1 MVMPIAHA
9 MRTAKANGVGPFA
22 GDPNAQADG
31 SHDQFGAPIRHQE
44 GAVMHA
50 AETVASNTG
59 EGLFTKALALGAVGF
74 GVRHTAGRVSK
85 TFGVNFGRVTS
96 ACADAFDSISSVD
109 LFREG
114 GLKQLKANYY
124 HLSGEYAKKHAH
136 GPLTPWNQIKATFGG
151 DYVKPQGAHVAKNEA
166 LAEQLLEKSRALGG
180 AKLAKAEWKGIGK
193 IGAYM
198 AHRGAFSTVM
208 AGGLALAGGLAMFR
222 SGKHAY
228 EGLGDLAEVV
238 NDIDDVKYSHFDL
251 LKHPEKLSPAAQEIR
266 ANLIAHLVPDAAG
279 AVGHVIENGAFAAM
293 GGPAAHAA
301 GMMGGMGG
309 MGIMMGGMML
319 GQSAEQFA
327 PTLDFLH
334 SYLAIKDM
342 KLEGKAP
349 PAELYAQ
356 LIAAA
361 SPEVRRVGGVES
373 AQVQRIAQQYAEE
386 GIAPNALVKEVF
398 AEAPFKARAV
408 AIAEAMAEEAEQEQG
423 EDEMEAPEMPEG
435 VDVPKAANENHAIA
449 ANETA
454 PPKLGALMEAKHV
467 GKMQEM
473 TKEAAR

>member
-22 GDPNAQADG
+22 GDPNAQPDS
-31 SHDQFGAPIRHQE
+31 SHDEYGAPIRHQE

-50 AETVASNTG
+50 ADAVASSAG
-59 EGLFTKALALGAVGF
+59 EGLFSKAMILAMGGFGLKHTIGRLKPDWSPKIASVTHGIPHALDKVSLSNFSLNNLKAAHAQAMIEHGEQHARKNVSKALYEPYKQKLASLGDVKFADAKWE
-74 GVRHTAGRVSK
+74 GVR
-85 TFGVNFGRVTS
+85 
-96 ACADAFDSISSVD
+96 
-109 LFREG
+109 
-114 GLKQLKANYY
+114 
-124 HLSGEYAKKHAH
+124 
-136 GPLTPWNQIKATFGG
+136 
-151 DYVKPQGAHVAKNEA
+151 
-166 LAEQLLEKSRALGG
+166 
-180 AKLAKAEWKGIGK
+180 KLPK
-193 IGAYM
+193 YLM
-198 AHRGAFSTVM
+198 HRGAFSTVM

-222 SGKHAY
+222 SGRHAY
-228 EGLGDLAEVV
+228 DGLGDLAEVV
-238 NDIDDVKYSHFDL
+238 KDIDGKEFSHFDL

-293 GGPAAHAA
+293 GGPAAHTVS
-301 GMMGGMGG
+301 GMMGGMGN

-319 GQSAEQFA
+319 GQGAHEFA

-349 PAELYAQ
+349 PAELYAE

-361 SPEVRRVGGVES
+361 SPEVRRVGGAES
-373 AQVQRIAQQYAEE
+373 EQVQRIAAQYAEE

-408 AIAEAMAEEAEQEQG
+408 AIAEAMAAEAEQEQG
-423 EDEMEAPEMPEG
+423 DNERDAPEMPEG

-454 PPKLGALMEAKHV
+454 PPKLGALMQAKHE
-467 GKMQEM
+467 GKMQAT
-473 TKEAAR
+473 TKEAVR